1 MKIICIARNYVA
13 HAHEL
18 NNEVP
23 GDPVFF
29 LKPDSALV
37 TANRPFFY
45 PDFSKDVQY
54 ELEVVISVAVSSA
67 KRRVQRNGRMT
78 NKSAPVIRI
87 NRLGKSI
94 KEQYAGRYYNEV
106 ALGVDFTARD
116 LQTEHKKKGLPWEIA
131 KGFDYSAPVSKFFPL
146 ADFGDIHHL
155 SFRLDLNGKT
165 VQEGN
170 TSLIIFS
177 FEKIIAYAS
186 RFMTLKTGDMIF
198 TGTPA
203 GVGQVAVN
211 DRLEAYLEGKK
222 MMDFPVK

>member
-23 GDPVFF
+23 GNPVFF

-54 ELEVVISVAVSSA
+54 ELEV
-67 KRRVQRNGRMT
+67 
-78 NKSAPVIRI
+78 VIRI

-170 TSLIIFS
+170 TSLMIFS

-222 MMDFPVK
+222 LMDFPVK